1 MFQVAQQ
8 KINIRYQMAN
18 VSVKMTD
25 QAQNCIIFEL
35 LIKNKQTFVYFLE
48 VNSDVNLKS
57 KMYLSKNQNVNRLIE
72 KIPQKSNI

>member
-1 MFQVAQQ
+1 
-8 KINIRYQMAN
+8 MAN